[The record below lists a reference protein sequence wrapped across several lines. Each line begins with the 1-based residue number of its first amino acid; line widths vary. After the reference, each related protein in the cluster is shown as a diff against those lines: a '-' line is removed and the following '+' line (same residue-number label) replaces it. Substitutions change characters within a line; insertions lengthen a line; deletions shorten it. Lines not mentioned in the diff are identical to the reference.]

1 MSVWTLTGISFIIA
15 SVLVLVFF
23 KSMWNHL
30 DKQED
35 QS

>member
-15 SVLVLVFF
+15 VVLVFVFF
-23 KSMWNHL
+23 KSMWTYL

-35 QS
+35 